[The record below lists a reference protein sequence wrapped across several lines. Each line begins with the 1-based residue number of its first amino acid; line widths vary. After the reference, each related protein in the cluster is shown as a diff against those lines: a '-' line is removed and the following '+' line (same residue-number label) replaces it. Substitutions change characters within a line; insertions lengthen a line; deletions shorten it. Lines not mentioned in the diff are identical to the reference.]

1 MNVQE
6 NLKATGELLISLYDE
21 NGNLKDSRYINNLVV
36 TVGKNFIASRIV
48 GVASAVMSHMSVG
61 TDSTAPVVGNTTL
74 GAEVA
79 GSRTAL
85 SGSTNTNNTVTYTA
99 TFGPGV
105 GTGALVEAGL
115 FNAASA
121 GTMLARTTYAVVN
134 KGAGDTISISWTIT
148 IS

>member
-48 GVASAVMSHMSVG
+48 GVASAVMSHMAVG